1 MRRYVIDKETPASL
15 RIDNEGWLCCP
26 RCDDTFSLFDHFGK
40 RNHFCGKCGQALDW
54 SDIHEPS
61 KYNMKHEILKRFVA
75 ICKSHAYYPAD
86 TYKGRVECKVV
97 DIDDIEMELEKMLEE
112 LK

>member
-1 MRRYVIDKETPASL
+1 MTKTVKHAE
-15 RIDNEGWLCCP
+15 N
-26 RCDDTFSLFDHFGK
+26 TFPLAKALHRKVGCAFVSVDIMKSKGDSQMK
-40 RNHFCGKCGQALDW
+40 INGDMVSKALDGVTRKA
-54 SDIHEPS
+54 EA
-61 KYNMKHEILKRFVA
+61 EILKRFVA
-75 ICKSHAYYPAD
+75 ICKSHTYYPAD